1 MQYNFIVKTT
11 CNSLPPVVLAKTMDI
26 GTSECLQYNFST
38 LKAATNEFSEDNKLG
53 KGGFGAVYKVI
64 TSDLG
69 S

>member
-1 MQYNFIVKTT
+1 
-11 CNSLPPVVLAKTMDI
+11 MDI
-26 GTSECLQYNFST
+26 STSECLQYNFST